1 MRTIFILSLLLA
13 ACSTTELHA
22 PASAGLIEGSVL
34 SSQGEPVAAA
44 MVVAVAHRAPFAP
57 VLAQDSVR
65 TGDDGRFRITL
76 TSSELLDADAVVE
89 LSVRPPA
96 SSPLVGMDTS
106 AVAVRFTPASPP
118 TDTTRLTFHLS
129 YKPD

>member
-1 MRTIFILSLLLA
+1 MRTIFILSFLLT
-13 ACSTTELHA
+13 ACSSTELHA
-22 PASAGLIEGSVL
+22 PTSGGLVEGIVL
-34 SSQGEPVAAA
+34 TSQGEPVAGA
-44 MVVAVAHRAPFAP
+44 MVTAKAHRAPFAP
-57 VLAQDSVR
+57 VLAQDSAR

-76 TSSELLDADAVVE
+76 KSSELLDADAVAT

-96 SSPLVGMDTS
+96 SAPLIGVDTS